1 MEKAMIIINPTSGK
15 EQGTSCIE
23 QLKKQLAHYEVTVCE
38 TQKEGDATDFAKE
51 ACKQQL
57 DLVVLVGGDGTVHEG
72 INGLAEQTYR
82 PKVGVVPLGTVNDFA
97 RALSI
102 PLDVE
107 GAIACI
113 GGPSVEVDI
122 GKLNGRYFTN
132 VVAIGSLPD
141 SVGNVS
147 SEQKSMLGS
156 LAYAWEG
163 TKAAFQHETYS
174 FDIDADGQQF
184 SEESLLVL
192 VALTNSVGG
201 MSTIADQAA
210 VDDGYLH
217 GFVVK
222 SGSVLTIAKLM
233 TKIAAGTF
241 RDDKDVHAFR
251 AHQMTINGPSDIQ
264 LNVDGDM
271 MEHLPAHFSILPKH
285 ITVYGKRQ

>member
-1 MEKAMIIINPTSGK
+1 MGKAMIIINPTSGK

-23 QLKKQLAHYEVTVCE
+23 PLQQQLAHYDVIVCE
-38 TQKEGDATDFAKE
+38 TQKEGDATEFAKQ

-57 DLVVLVGGDGTVHEG
+57 DVVVLVGGDGTIHEG
-72 INGLAEQTYR
+72 INGLAEQAYR

-102 PLDVE
+102 PLDAE
-107 GAIACI
+107 EAIAFI
-113 GGPSVEVDI
+113 GGSTVEVDI

-132 VVAIGSLPD
+132 VVAIGALPE

-147 SEQKSMLGS
+147 SEQKSMLGA

-163 TKAAFQHETYS
+163 TKAAFQNDLYT

-184 SEESLLVL
+184 SEESLLIL
-192 VALTNSVGG
+192 VALTNSIGG
-201 MSTIADQAA
+201 MSTIADEAV

-217 GFVVK
+217 GFIVK
-222 SGSVLTIAKLM
+222 AGSTWTLAKLM

-241 RDDKDVHAFR
+241 RDDEQVHAFKAR
-251 AHQMTINGPSDIQ
+251 QMIINGPSGIQ

-271 MEHLPAHFSILPKH
+271 MEHLPAHFSVLPKH